1 MKRRVLSLVTVFTL
15 LVILAL
21 VAVLIRIPT
30 SIDYS
35 GQIIEYST
43 VDSKISIK
51 HDITIE
57 GIYYDSAFGHDS
69 FQGTFYISDIEG
81 IGKNL
86 NNVHFDFNPQYRYC
100 PVFYNDYGELIGSGI
115 AQIFF
120 DKNFSVLAVQLAGT
134 SGDSSRFLVLNAA
147 DREDALSQYTALLE
161 SKELKNY

>member
-43 VDSKISIK
+43 VDSEISIK
-51 HDITIE
+51 HDIAIE
-57 GIYYDSAFGHDS
+57 RIYYDNALGRDS

-100 PVFYNDYGELIGSGI
+100 PIFYNDYGEPIGSGI
-115 AQIFF
+115 AQILF

-134 SGDSSRFLVLNAA
+134 NGDSSRFLVLNAA
-147 DREDALSQYTALLE
+147 DRKDALSQYTALLE